1 MNDWV
6 LIPEA
11 GLIAEHD
18 EMFHILYDGTV
29 MDEEG
34 FTVLGGQADT
44 IAEVLK
50 SRYEDG
56 LSRDAAI
63 KFGADVLAGA
73 ENEALAADQLEV
85 AFLDRTRARR
95 AFHRV
100 KGSELEAALA
110 G

>member
-1 MNDWV
+1 
-6 LIPEA
+6 
-11 GLIAEHD
+11 
-18 EMFHILYDGTV
+18 MFHILYDGTV

-50 SRYEDG
+50 TRFETG
-56 LSRDAAI
+56 LTRDAAI
-63 KFGADVLAGA
+63 KVGADVLAGA

-85 AFLDRTRARR
+85 AFLDRARTRR

-100 KGSELEAALA
+100 KGSELEAAL
-110 G
+110 GS